1 MKKQELSNLVLKSVT
16 AIAFKDSHS
25 ECAFL
30 GHKFR
35 ADLGFEQ
42 QECDKLNFRLARE
55 ITRRSGEYLD
65 PEDLEMFWLDYD
77 ATVQEFVDYI
87 AEKISINS

>member
-1 MKKQELSNLVLKSVT
+1 MNREVLTKMVIARVT
-16 AIAFKDSHS
+16 AIAFKDSLS
-25 ECAFL
+25 QSASLE
-30 GHKFR
+30 HKFR

-87 AEKISINS
+87 AEKISINN